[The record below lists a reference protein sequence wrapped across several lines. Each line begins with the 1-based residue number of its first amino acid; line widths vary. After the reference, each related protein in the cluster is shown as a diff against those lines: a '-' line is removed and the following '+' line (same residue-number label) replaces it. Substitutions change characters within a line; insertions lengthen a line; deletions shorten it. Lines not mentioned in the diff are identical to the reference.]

1 MIPGYSKIS
10 GRDPLILQS
19 AQAADKLSDAEPV
32 LPVAPVNVLKKE
44 VTFLSLWPPD
54 GKSQLTGKH
63 PDAGKD

>member
-32 LPVAPVNVLKKE
+32 LPVA
-44 VTFLSLWPPD
+44 
-54 GKSQLTGKH
+54 Q
-63 PDAGKD
+63 